1 MGTRNP
7 LKKCDFCQ
15 KLRFSFDKFVIF
27 ETLMT
32 SHFSLQFQRKIPILV
47 NLSLI
52 LY

>member
-15 KLRFSFDKFVIF
+15 KLRFIFDKFVIF
-27 ETLMT
+27 KTKLT
-32 SHFSLQFQRKIPILV
+32 SHFSLKFQRKVYPFV
-47 NLSLI
+47 NLPLF